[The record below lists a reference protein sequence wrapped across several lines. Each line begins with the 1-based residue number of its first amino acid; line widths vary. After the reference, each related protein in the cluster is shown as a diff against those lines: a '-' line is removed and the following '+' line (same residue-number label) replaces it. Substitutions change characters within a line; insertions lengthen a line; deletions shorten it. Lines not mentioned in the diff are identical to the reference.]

1 MQQIER
7 MFAIQD
13 QVLKYKYIYMIII
26 FPIHLKKKLKLVL
39 IFLVFFVNILKF
51 YQKNLGQSNK
61 GRKKVK
67 VNSFKLIFYLFY
79 SFFFRLSS
87 FKLFKIHIYIHI
99 LYKYKLIIFY
109 PQTEQDSVNSDKN
122 PEKNGLQ
129 TEKPN
134 GQSLRNI
141 DEEEEKQQNNNS
153 TATNSNNNSSNT
165 KSTTL
170 REECDNIMEIEN
182 VNL

>member
-1 MQQIER
+1 

-13 QVLKYKYIYMIII
+13 
-26 FPIHLKKKLKLVL
+26 
-39 IFLVFFVNILKF
+39 
-51 YQKNLGQSNK
+51 QKNLGQSNK

-67 VNSFKLIFYLFY
+67 
-79 SFFFRLSS
+79 
-87 FKLFKIHIYIHI
+87 
-99 LYKYKLIIFY
+99 
-109 PQTEQDSVNSDKN
+109 TEQDSVNSDKN